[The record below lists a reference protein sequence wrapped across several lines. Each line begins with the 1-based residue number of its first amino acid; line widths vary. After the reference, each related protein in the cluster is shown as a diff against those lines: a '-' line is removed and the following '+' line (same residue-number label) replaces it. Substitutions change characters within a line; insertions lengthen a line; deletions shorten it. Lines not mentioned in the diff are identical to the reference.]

1 MSFFGTLRRKTFA
14 AVMLINFLAIAAIA
28 VFFQQRATSFFEEEY
43 ADSLYDGIHIG
54 GKALDEGFQTV
65 YRIALEA
72 SFDARI
78 KEIAEQGDPAALQK
92 LSLLLQQY
100 KAQSP
105 LVDAVYCYLPARGIL
120 VKANG
125 YRPVATLPPE
135 ERTVWAETIARQTGL
150 RPLAAED
157 MLGAARK
164 KVLLYHAAVHSGDA
178 VIADLTYTVSER
190 GLYYAYLDDFSRD
203 ESRDVLL
210 LDGARRIVSGS
221 RLPDTAETAE
231 IGALVQ
237 DAPAGRGSARVGGE
251 RCTIAWAELPFSGM
265 TLLLVEKQD
274 RLLHQILLM
283 QLMTVLCALVIAALS
298 AVFLYAVSARI
309 SAPVEELAETMKAV
323 GRGDL
328 DVRAAVRGKDEI
340 GYLAAAFNRMLS
352 HIESLVER
360 LAGER
365 VQKKEA
371 ELKAL
376 QYQIRPHFIYNTLN
390 AIRLAALM
398 QGAKNIAALLGS
410 FIEILRVSTNREG
423 SFAPL
428 RDEIATLRSYIAL
441 QEFRMMD
448 VFSVTFDLA
457 QESLACCVPRLILQ
471 PLVENSILHAPSEE
485 RPSCR
490 IVVRSVV
497 EGDVLRL
504 TVEDDGQG
512 MRVDTVE
519 RMTCADGASP
529 GGMSGVGVANV
540 RERLRLY
547 YGERGTLQYESDGCS
562 YTRAIIMLPV
572 SYDMDEY
579 GR

>member
-1 MSFFGTLRRKTFA
+1 MAMFGTLRMKTFA
-14 AVMLINFLAIAAIA
+14 AVMLVNFLAIALIA

-43 ADSLYDGIHIG
+43 ADSLYGGIHIG

-65 YRIALEA
+65 YRLALEA

-78 KEIAEQGDPAALQK
+78 RTLAEAGDAASLSE
-92 LSLLLQQY
+92 LSLCLQQY

-105 LVDAVYCYLPARGIL
+105 MVDAVYCYLPAHGAV

-125 YRPVATLPPE
+125 YRPVEILPQE
-135 ERTVWAETIARQTGL
+135 ERAAWTALITQQTGL

-157 MLGAARK
+157 MLGTARK
-164 KVLLYHAAVHSGDA
+164 KVFLYHAVVRDGDT
-178 VIADLTYTVSER
+178 VIAELTYTISER

-203 ESRDVLL
+203 GSRDVLL
-210 LDGARRIVSGS
+210 LDGAGRIASGS
-221 RLPDTAETAE
+221 RLPEAAEAVE
-231 IGALVQ
+231 IGQITEEASV
-237 DAPAGRGSARVGGE
+237 GRGSVRLGGE
-251 RCTIAWAELPFSGM
+251 RCTVAWAELPFSGM

-274 RLLHQILLM
+274 RLLHQIFLM
-283 QLMTVLCALVIAALS
+283 QIMTIICALAIAALS

-328 DVRAAVRGKDEI
+328 GVRARVRGKDEI
-340 GYLAAAFNRMLS
+340 GYLAAVFNRMLS

-360 LAGER
+360 LADER

-371 ELKAL
+371 KLRAL
-376 QYQIRPHFIYNTLN
+376 QYQIRPHFIYNTLH

-398 QGAKNIAALLGS
+398 QGAKNIATLLGS
-410 FIEILRVSTNREG
+410 FIDVLRVSTNREG
-423 SFAPL
+423 CFAPL

-448 VFSVTFDLA
+448 VFSVEFDLA
-457 QESLACCVPRLILQ
+457 KESLACCVPRLILQ

-485 RPSCR
+485 RSSCH
-490 IVVRSVV
+490 IVVRASVD
-497 EGDVLRL
+497 GDVLRL

-512 MRVDTVE
+512 MT
-519 RMTCADGASP
+519 ADAMAHMENAAAVSH

-540 RERLRLY
+540 RERLHLY

>member
-1 MSFFGTLRRKTFA
+1 MAIFGTLRMKTFA
-14 AVMLINFLAIAAIA
+14 AVMFVNFLAIALIA
-28 VFFQQRATSFFEEEY
+28 VFFQQRATSFFEEAY
-43 ADSLYDGIHIG
+43 ADSLHDGVHIG
-54 GKALDEGFQTV
+54 GKALDGGFQTV

-78 KEIAEQGDPAALQK
+78 KELAEQGDPAALQE

-125 YRPVATLPPE
+125 YRPVALLPSE

-157 MLGAARK
+157 VLGAARK
-164 KVLLYHAAVHSGDA
+164 KVFLYHAAVHSGDA

-203 ESRDVLL
+203 ASRDVLL
-210 LDGARRIVSGS
+210 LDGTRRIVSGS
-221 RLPDTAETAE
+221 CLPDAAEAAE

-237 DAPAGRGSARVGGE
+237 DAPAGRGSARIGGE

-352 HIESLVER
+352 HIKSLVER

-410 FIEILRVSTNREG
+410 FIEVLRVSTNREG
-423 SFAPL
+423 SF
-428 RDEIATLRSYIAL
+428 AL

-457 QESLACCVPRLILQ
+457 EESLACCVPRLILQ

-497 EGDVLRL
+497 EGDLLRL

-512 MRVDTVE
+512 MRVDAVD
-519 RMTCADGASP
+519 RMTGADASFP

>member
-1 MSFFGTLRRKTFA
+1 MKLFATMRRKTFA
-14 AVMLINFLAIAAIA
+14 AVMLVNFLAIALVA
-28 VFFQQRATSFFEEEY
+28 VFFQQRAASFFEDAY
-43 ADSLYDGIHIG
+43 ADALYDSIQIG
-54 GKALDEGFQTV
+54 GKVLDSGVQTV

-78 KEIAEQGDPAALQK
+78 GTLAERGDAVASEK
-92 LSLLLQQY
+92 LSLLLQQS

-105 LVDAVYCYLPARGIL
+105 LIDAVYCCLPERGVL

-125 YRPVATLPPE
+125 YRPVGALTPE
-135 ERTVWAETIARQTGL
+135 ERTAWEEMTAWQSGL

-164 KVLLYHAAVHSGDA
+164 KVFLYHAAVRDGDA
-178 VIADLTYTVSER
+178 VVADLTYTISER
-190 GLYYAYLDDFSRD
+190 GLYYAYLDDFSRG

-210 LDGARRIVSGS
+210 LDGTRCIVSGS
-221 RLPDTAETAE
+221 RLPDAAEAAE
-231 IGALVQ
+231 IGTLVR
-237 DAPAGRGSARVGGE
+237 DAPAGRGNVQLGGE
-251 RCTIAWAELPFSGM
+251 RCSVAWAELPFSGM

-274 RLLHQILLM
+274 RLLRQIFLM

-298 AVFLYAVSARI
+298 SVFLYAVSARI
-309 SAPVEELAETMKAV
+309 SAPVEDLAKTMQAV

-328 DVRAAVRGKDEI
+328 GIRAVVCGADEI
-340 GYLAAAFNRMLS
+340 GYLAASFNRMLS

-410 FIEILRVSTNREG
+410 FIEVLRVSTNREG

-428 RDEIATLRSYIAL
+428 CDEIVTLRSYIAL

-448 VFSVTFDLA
+448 VFAVSFDLA

-471 PLVENSILHAPSEE
+471 PLVENSILHGPSEE
-485 RPSCR
+485 RPSCH
-490 IVVRSVV
+490 IVVRSALV
-497 EGDVLRL
+497 GDMLRL

-512 MRVDTVE
+512 MRGDAMA
-519 RMTCADGASP
+519 RMTGAAGASP

-540 RERLRLY
+540 RERLQLY
-547 YGERGTLQYESDGCS
+547 YGEHGTLHYESDGRS
-562 YTRAIIMLPV
+562 YTRAVISLPI
-572 SYDMDEY
+572 SYGVHEY
-579 GR
+579 ER

>member
-1 MSFFGTLRRKTFA
+1 MKLFATMRMKTFA
-14 AVMLINFLAIAAIA
+14 AVMLINFLTIALIA

-43 ADSLYDGIHIG
+43 AASLYDGIHIG
-54 GKALDEGFQTV
+54 GKALDGGFQTV

-78 KEIAEQGDPAALQK
+78 KVLAEKGDAEALQE

-100 KAQSP
+100 KAQSS
-105 LVDAVYCYLPARGIL
+105 LVDAVYCYLPARGAL

-125 YRPVATLPPE
+125 YRLVEVLPQK
-135 ERTVWAETIARQTGL
+135 ERTAWETMIAQQTGL

-164 KVLLYHAAVHSGDA
+164 KVFLYHTSVYDGDA
-178 VIADLTYTVSER
+178 VIAELTYTISER
-190 GLYYAYLDDFSRD
+190 GLYYTYLDDFSRG

-210 LDGARRIVSGS
+210 LDGTRCIVSGS
-221 RLPDTAETAE
+221 RLPDAAEAAE
-231 IGALVQ
+231 IGTLVR
-237 DAPAGRGSARVGGE
+237 DAPAGRGNVQLGGE
-251 RCTIAWAELPFSGM
+251 RCSVAWAELPFSGM

-274 RLLHQILLM
+274 RLLRQIFLM
-283 QLMTVLCALVIAALS
+283 QLMTVLCAFVVAALS
-298 AVFLYAVSARI
+298 SVFLYVVSARI

-328 DVRAAVRGKDEI
+328 GVRAAVRGKDEI
-340 GYLAAAFNRMLS
+340 GYLAAVFNRMLS

-410 FIEILRVSTNREG
+410 FIEVLRVSTNREG

-428 RDEIATLRSYIAL
+428 CDEIATLRSYIAL

-448 VFSVTFDLA
+448 VFAVSFDLA

-485 RPSCR
+485 RPSCH
-490 IVVRSVV
+490 IVVRSALA
-497 EGDVLRL
+497 GDVLRL

-512 MRVDTVE
+512 MRGDAMA
-519 RMTCADGASP
+519 RMTGAAGASP

-540 RERLRLY
+540 RERLQLY
-547 YGERGTLQYESDGCS
+547 YGERGTLHYESDGCS